1 METASQFIHKDCL
14 QALYDMQ
21 KVHAKRGGAWV
32 LIKDSS
38 TKAVETCQVL

>member
-1 METASQFIHKDCL
+1 METAPQFIHRDYL

-32 LIKDSS
+32 LIKDSP
-38 TKAVETCQVL
+38 TEAVDTCRVL